1 MKGFLGS
8 VRYARLAHAL
18 FLVCLLAGAA
28 MAQTFRGTI
37 LGNVTDQ
44 SGAAVAGAKVTIRNS
59 ETGQVRETD
68 TTNDGTYVAPELPLG
83 TYTVTVE
90 KGGFKTSV
98 TKDVK
103 VDVASETRVNASLQA
118 GEVSTTVE
126 VSGEIVPLVET
137 TSDTQGGVI
146 ESSVA
151 GNLPVNGRDYTKLI
165 YLVPGVAG
173 SPDQI
178 TDSPGS
184 YGTFSMNGARG
195 RANNFLLDGTDMN
208 DGYRNDPAINE
219 AGVFGTPATILP
231 VESVAEI
238 RVISNF
244 EAEYGRSAGAVINIV
259 TKSGT
264 NAFHGT
270 AAEFVRN
277 TDLNARNYFNFD
289 PEPKSPFHNNQFGGS
304 LGGPITKDKTF
315 FFIDYEGQQESGGLN
330 SLACVPDP
338 SLLAT
343 ATNPVIVSLLKLN
356 PWPAPNLPVASDA
369 TGCPNGPNLSATTN
383 FTNKL
388 SSGIIKLDHNFNSNN
403 ILTGR
408 YYIGDSTQ
416 SFPLALTG
424 GGLLP
429 GYNTNTPTRVQLISL
444 SLVSVLSPRTV
455 NEVRGGWI
463 RFAEGFYP
471 QDQSF
476 NPNSIGLDTGVTSAL
491 DFGLPV
497 INVSGF
503 AQLGANASD
512 PRNRVDSNWHF
523 IDNVS
528 LKTGKHD
535 LKFGYEFRRTTV
547 SQNFDH
553 NYRGKLSFSSLDDF
567 LDGTVDGGS
576 QYSGYSNRNTYEN
589 NHALYAQDSIRISPK
604 LTVNLGVRWDY
615 YGVVGEKNGLFENF
629 SFSQGLYQTNQLYKP
644 DYNNFAPR
652 LSFAYDLTGK
662 GKTVFRAGY
671 GIFYDAVS
679 QDLFMGHLP
688 YPSSYAPGPAY
699 SGTGKDPISVGSA
712 NSGPLAPGSPVY
724 GNFSPVGDAFGVDPN
739 MRTPYMENYNFNIQ
753 QSLGSRATLQV
764 GYIGSAGR
772 KLYRFVDLNQP
783 SQSQIDAADLA
794 AGMSASYGVPRSY
807 SALYYIYQ
815 EQAAASSNYNSL
827 QTSVRIHQWHG
838 LQGTVNYVWSHSI
851 DNASDGEDFEP
862 NQAQPNDSTNIRAEK
877 GNSSFDIRNRFTG
890 NFIYEFPN
898 RKGRF
903 EKLSNGWGLN
913 GVLTLQTGQPF
924 QLNYNFEGDY
934 DGSGNGDGRPDVVG
948 PIQYNQ
954 HDPLNFLNLS
964 SFAVPCTL
972 DGTGTADTNCVPG
985 TRHYGNE
992 GRNALVGP
1000 SFKNFD
1006 LSLFKRTA
1014 LTERVNLELRM
1025 EVYNLFNHPNFTN
1038 PELPNFIADAAPN
1051 GINSNGTSTGYYALG
1066 ATPDVSIGNPFLG
1079 GGGPRGIN
1087 LGVKLSF

>member
-1 MKGFLGS
+1 M
-8 VRYARLAHAL
+8 
-18 FLVCLLAGAA
+18 
-28 MAQTFRGTI
+28 
-37 LGNVTDQ
+37 
-44 SGAAVAGAKVTIRNS
+44 
-59 ETGQVRETD
+59 
-68 TTNDGTYVAPELPLG
+68 
-83 TYTVTVE
+83 
-90 KGGFKTSV
+90 
-98 TKDVK
+98 
-103 VDVASETRVNASLQA
+103 
-118 GEVSTTVE
+118 
-126 VSGEIVPLVET
+126 
-137 TSDTQGGVI
+137 
-146 ESSVA
+146 
-151 GNLPVNGRDYTKLI
+151 
-165 YLVPGVAG
+165 
-173 SPDQI
+173 
-178 TDSPGS
+178 
-184 YGTFSMNGARG
+184 
-195 RANNFLLDGTDMN
+195 
-208 DGYRNDPAINE
+208 
-219 AGVFGTPATILP
+219 
-231 VESVAEI
+231 
-238 RVISNF
+238 
-244 EAEYGRSAGAVINIV
+244 
-259 TKSGT
+259 
-264 NAFHGT
+264 
-270 AAEFVRN
+270 
-277 TDLNARNYFNFD
+277 
-289 PEPKSPFHNNQFGGS
+289 
-304 LGGPITKDKTF
+304 
-315 FFIDYEGQQESGGLN
+315 DYEGQQESGGLN

-338 SLLAT
+338 GLLAT
-343 ATNPVIVSLLKLN
+343 ATNPVVVNLLKRN
-356 PWPAPNLPVASDA
+356 PWPAPNLPNPSDA

-388 SSGIIKLDHNFNSNN
+388 SSGIVKLDHNFNSNN

-429 GYNTNTPTRVQLISL
+429 GYNTDTPTRVQLISL
-444 SLVSVLSPRTV
+444 SLVTVFSPRTL

-476 NPNSIGLDTGVTSAL
+476 NPNSIGLDTGVTSAY

-497 INVSGF
+497 INVGGF
-503 AQLGANASD
+503 AQLGASSSD

-523 IDNVS
+523 IDGVS
-528 LKTGKHD
+528 HKTGRHD

-553 NYRGKLSFSSLDDF
+553 NYRGKLSFNDLTDF
-567 LDGTVDGGS
+567 LAGTPDGGS
-576 QYSGYSNRNTYEN
+576 QYSGFSNRNTFEN
-589 NHALYAQDSIRISPK
+589 NHALYAQDNIRISPK
-604 LTVNLGVRWDY
+604 LTVNVGVRWDY
-615 YGVVGEKNGLFENF
+615 YGVVGEEHGLFENF
-629 SFSQGLYQTNQLYKP
+629 NFSQGLYQTNQLYKP
-644 DYNNFAPR
+644 DYNNFGPR

-662 GKTVFRAGY
+662 GKTVIRSGY
-671 GIFYDAVS
+671 GIFYDAMS
-679 QDLFMGHLP
+679 QDLLMGHLP

-699 SGTGKDPISVGSA
+699 SGVGADPISVGSA
-712 NSGPLAPGSPVY
+712 NSTPFAPGSPVY
-724 GNFSPVGDAFGVDPN
+724 GGFSPVGDAFGVDPH

-753 QSLGSRATLQV
+753 QSLGSHATLQV

-783 SQSQIDAADLA
+783 TQAQITSADLA
-794 AGMSASYGVPRSY
+794 AGASLSYGVPRSY
-807 SALYYIYQ
+807 PSLFYIYQ
-815 EQAAASSNYNSL
+815 EQASAVSNYNSL
-827 QTSVRIHQWHG
+827 QTSLRILEWRH

-851 DNASDGEDFEP
+851 DDASDGEDFEP
-862 NQAQPNDSTNIRAEK
+862 NQAQPNNSANIAAEK

-890 NFIYEFPN
+890 NFIYEFPT

-903 EKLSNGWGLN
+903 EKWSNGWGLN

-948 PIQYNQ
+948 PIVYNQ

-964 SFAVPCTL
+964 AFAVPCTL
-972 DGTGTADTNCVPG
+972 DGTGTADTNCIPG
-985 TRHYGNE
+985 TRHYGDE

-1014 LTERVNLELRM
+1014 LTEKVNLEFRA

-1038 PELPNFIADAAPN
+1038 PEMPAFIADAAPN
-1051 GINSNGTSTGYYALG
+1051 GINPNGTSAGSYALA